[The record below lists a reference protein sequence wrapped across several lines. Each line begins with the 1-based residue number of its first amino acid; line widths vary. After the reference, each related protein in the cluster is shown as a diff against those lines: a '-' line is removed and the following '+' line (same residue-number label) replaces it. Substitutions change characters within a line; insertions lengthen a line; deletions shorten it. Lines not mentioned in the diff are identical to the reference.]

1 MKKYIFIFVAFMLS
15 ADLRAQSSTDGVSD
29 KDYRPFVEDGKEW
42 VVGGMAD
49 MTNPA
54 AVLTGCVFTKSPAT
68 PLLPENNVRLVAE
81 PGSQIII
88 KNEGSLQCNKNYPF
102 DIQEGVVLQI
112 ENGVIV

>member
-1 MKKYIFIFVAFMLS
+1 MRKYIYFFCAIMLS
-15 ADLRAQSSTDGVSD
+15 AGVSAQVSSGGVSD
-29 KDYRPFVEDGKEW
+29 EDYRPFVEEGKEW
-42 VVGGMAD
+42 VVCGMGD

-68 PLLPENNVRLVAE
+68 PLSPENNVRLVAE
-81 PGSQIII
+81 PGCQIII
-88 KNEGSLQCNKNYPF
+88 KNGGSLQCNKNYPF

>member
-15 ADLRAQSSTDGVSD
+15 ADLRAQGSTDGVSD

-54 AVLTGCVFTKSPAT
+54 AVLDWLRIYKISGDTIIAGKQCKTRCRT
-68 PLLPENNVRLVAE
+68 WLPNN
-81 PGSQIII
+81 
-88 KNEGSLQCNKNYPF
+88 NKKWRKPS
-102 DIQEGVVLQI
+102 V
-112 ENGVIV
+112 